1 MSDEGGERRMVELS
15 AIADAA
21 GTRLRADTEEDQEAA
36 RAAAERLLGAVT
48 AAMGAGCPL
57 GEIAAAEARGQDVV
71 RHELRSEAL
80 ERVENSG
87 RRARDAQADHH
98 RAIARA
104 VRLGLSTRE
113 IAVAAEV
120 THSTIRSISN
130 RYVESNPHAEM
141 ADEQPSE
148 QVDQPQQPSAEWASP
163 QGGGG

>member
-1 MSDEGGERRMVELS
+1 MSDESGERRMDELS
-15 AIADAA
+15 GIADAA
-21 GTRLRADTEEDQEAA
+21 GARLRADTEEDQEAA

-48 AAMGAGCPL
+48 AAMGAGYPL
-57 GEIAAAEARGQDVV
+57 GEIAAAEARGQDEV

-80 ERVENSG
+80 KRVERSG
-87 RRARDAQADHH
+87 HHAREAQADHH

-130 RYVESNPHAEM
+130 RYLNSSNPNAEM
-141 ADEQPSE
+141 SDEQPSE
-148 QVDQPQQPSAEWASP
+148 EMDQPTSEWAPP
-163 QGGGG
+163 QEGGG